1 MTEPSFAPLTPI
13 SYLKR
18 SAAVWGDRVATVF
31 GGSTQTYA
39 ELLDRCERIAG
50 GMRAHGLEP
59 GDRVAALLP
68 NLPEFLELKFAVAG
82 AGLVLVPMN
91 TRLSEPEYA
100 YILEHAS
107 ARCLVTSPGLEP
119 LARAAAAAAGKSP
132 ELLVVGTGGGFEEM
146 VADAAA
152 YALGCTDE
160 SGLFSINYTSGT
172 TGKAKG
178 VMYSHRGS
186 YLHALGVI
194 AEAGL
199 EQTSTYLWTL
209 PMFHCHGWA
218 FPWAVTA
225 VGARHVC
232 LDSVDPSIVWNE
244 IREQRVTHMCAA
256 PTVVSMLLRA
266 EEARPLEYKLRVFIG
281 GSPPAP
287 ALLERARQL
296 GMELVHLYGLT
307 ETYGPIG
314 VCAWKPEWNDLPWDE
329 QAKLRAR
336 QGVSTIVSAPLRVVD
351 ADMNDVPADGET
363 IGEIVMRG
371 NNITLGYYRD
381 PDATE
386 DAFSG
391 GWFHSGDLAVMHPD
405 GYVQLQDRLKDIVIS
420 GGENVST
427 VQVEAALIEHPDV
440 VEAAVIGV
448 PDEHWG
454 EVVKAFVV
462 RREPSDLTAEE
473 LRDFARAR
481 LARFKVPKSIEF
493 MDDLPKTATGK
504 IQKFVLRGLETAAR
518 KSG

>member
-1 MTEPSFAPLTPI
+1 
-13 SYLKR
+13 
-18 SAAVWGDRVATVF
+18 
-31 GGSTQTYA
+31 
-39 ELLDRCERIAG
+39 
-50 GMRAHGLEP
+50 
-59 GDRVAALLP
+59 
-68 NLPEFLELKFAVAG
+68 
-82 AGLVLVPMN
+82 
-91 TRLSEPEYA
+91 
-100 YILEHAS
+100 
-107 ARCLVTSPGLEP
+107 
-119 LARAAAAAAGKSP
+119 
-132 ELLVVGTGGGFEEM
+132 
-146 VADAAA
+146 
-152 YALGCTDE
+152 
-160 SGLFSINYTSGT
+160 
-172 TGKAKG
+172 
-178 VMYSHRGS
+178 
-186 YLHALGVI
+186 
-194 AEAGL
+194 
-199 EQTSTYLWTL
+199 
-209 PMFHCHGWA
+209 
-218 FPWAVTA
+218 
-225 VGARHVC
+225 
-232 LDSVDPSIVWNE
+232 
-244 IREQRVTHMCAA
+244 
-256 PTVVSMLLRA
+256 
-266 EEARPLEYKLRVFIG
+266 
-281 GSPPAP
+281 
-287 ALLERARQL
+287 
-296 GMELVHLYGLT
+296 MELVHLYGLT